1 MLFDGSSTGV
11 PLLHDNIQ
19 AMKDSETIEHAMIVL
34 DALRPAQEAAS
45 QVWLWISGQIMACE
59 EHVRVLKIRSRF
71 FGLS

>member
-45 QVWLWISGQIMACE
+45 QVWLWISGQIMGLRRA
-59 EHVRVLKIRSRF
+59 RSRPKDPVTL